1 MQERLKLKVPEQLH
15 KEDAVEYL
23 NEHYNRKEY
32 VIHGINDLHLAR
44 NYEEWLVRVDF
55 EKKGENLP
63 SDVPQS
69 AVYFAYDKE
78 TKVLVGTIHIRYELI
93 NQKMI
98 DRIGH
103 IGIGIRPSMR
113 GMGYGKELIILAL
126 EECKKINLEKA
137 LVTCNKLNIA
147 SRNTII
153 RCGGI
158 LENEI
163 TITNEDG
170 IEEDVQRFWIDC
182 TA

>member
-1 MQERLKLKVPEQLH
+1 MQKRLKLETPQQFH
-15 KEDAVEYL
+15 KKDAVEYL
-23 NEHYNRKEY
+23 NEHYDKDEN
-32 VIHGINDLHLAR
+32 VIHGINDLHLAS
-44 NYEEWLVRVDF
+44 NYEDWLTRIDF
-55 EKKGENLP
+55 EKKGQNLP
-63 SDVPQS
+63 LDVPQS
-69 AVYFAYDKE
+69 AVYFAYDEE
-78 TKVLVGTIHIRYELI
+78 TNLLVGTIHIRYELI

-153 RCGGI
+153 RCGGV

-170 IEEDVQRFWIDC
+170 IEEEVQRFWLDC
-182 TA
+182 SA